1 MSKENKFRWEAW
13 VLLVLTDKGWA
24 EEGIYFD
31 EEDAKY
37 YLEEYKEEFP
47 DCSIRIIEVDIKEKE
62 KVS

>member
-13 VLLVLTDKGWA
+13 VLLVLTDTGWRD
-24 EEGIYFD
+24 EGIYFD

-62 KVS
+62 KV